1 MSPPTRRPAAGDDD
15 RRALAEWAASGAMA
29 ITGRSDGP
37 PLGPPDRLVDGL
49 ARSAAVVRDRSAS
62 LGVPVDL
69 DPVALLGERAAVAG
83 LTRHGETSCGGTTRL
98 VRARD
103 CWLAVALPRLE
114 DRELLPAWLGID
126 AIDAFGAGD
135 AGDADAPWP
144 AVVAALA
151 GSRAGEA
158 VERASLLGLPVSQ
171 LPGEPVA
178 AVAAAPP
185 LAPLPVRATRVP
197 APAPEPRPLTA
208 MTVVDLSSLWAGPLC
223 GSILGAAGAR
233 VVKLESTGRA
243 DGSRAGPRLFFDL
256 VNGGKQG
263 VALDLAG
270 DDGWT
275 VLRRLLAAAD
285 VVIEGSRPRVLE
297 QRGIFAADLVADA
310 GPRVWV
316 SITGHGRTGVGR
328 DRAAFGD
335 DAAVAG
341 GLVVADASG
350 PCFCADAAADP
361 AAGLAAAAAC
371 LDALAIG
378 GRWVLDVALAGVAA
392 SLAGPT
398 LVTGGGSPG
407 RGPIAGVAP
416 PRARHARHRGPELG
430 EHTAAVLGGLGV
442 TT

>member
-1 MSPPTRRPAAGDDD
+1 
-15 RRALAEWAASGAMA
+15 MA
-29 ITGRSDGP
+29 ITGRPDGA

-49 ARSAAVVRDRSAS
+49 AQWASVVRDRSAS
-62 LGVPVDL
+62 LGVPVDV
-69 DPVALLGERAAVAG
+69 DAVALLGERAAIAG
-83 LTRHGETSCGGTTRL
+83 LTRHGRTSCGGTTRL

-103 CWLAVALPRLE
+103 GWLAVALPRPE

-126 AIDAFGAGD
+126 AGGA
-135 AGDADAPWP
+135 ADAEAHWP

-151 GSRAGEA
+151 GRRAGDA

-171 LPGEPVA
+171 LPDAPVA
-178 AVAAAPP
+178 AVAASPP
-185 LAPLPVRATRVP
+185 LAPLPVGATLVP

-223 GSILGAAGAR
+223 ASILAAAGAR
-233 VVKLESTGRA
+233 VVKVESTRRP
-243 DGSRAGPRLFFDL
+243 DGSRAGPRRFFDL
-256 VNGGKQG
+256 VNGGKRS

-270 DDGWT
+270 DDGWR
-275 VLRRLLAAAD
+275 VMRGLLAVAD

-297 QRGIFAADLVADA
+297 QRGIVPADLVASA

-316 SITGHGRTGVGR
+316 SITGHGRTGAGR

-341 GLVVADASG
+341 GLVVADAAG

-371 LDALAIG
+371 LDALATG
-378 GRWVLDVALAGVAA
+378 GRWMLDVALAGVAA

-398 LVTGGGSPG
+398 LVAGGDSPTGGL
-407 RGPIAGVAP
+407 IHGVAA
-416 PRARHARHRGPELG
+416 PRARPVALRGPELG
-430 EHTAAVLGGLGV
+430 VHTAEVLDGLGV